1 MPGERTNVIFPHEV
15 LKELRKLVP
24 KRQRSRFIVESTKE
38 HLSRLR
44 FQRAAQEAA
53 GAWKADDHPELRTL
67 EDVHRFLSKIQK
79 KDKKRLER
87 IRP

>member
-1 MPGERTNVIFPHEV
+1 MSGERTNVIFPHEV
-15 LKELRKLVP
+15 LKELRELVP

-44 FQRAAQEAA
+44 FQRAAREAA
-53 GAWKADDHPELRTL
+53 GAWKADDHPELGTL

-87 IRP
+87 TRP